1 MPIEKISRHF
11 IVEKNFIAD
20 FPSFKIS
27 AKIRI
32 MATNYI
38 KPFAISSTANVLS
51 DAGLAE
57 RQELQTGFILKSK
70 ADSKLIGKLIQN
82 ATAGAYAVGQFT
94 ATHQSQNVT
103 GNDPTTFASAF
114 QSALQAFIQ
123 QNAPAPDL
131 SGYAPLNSPALTGNP
146 TVNGNAIATEN
157 EIPDLSGYATKTEL
171 QSEVSSLTQ
180 EIGTKANDDEVVK
193 LEGAQT
199 IAGTKTF
206 SSTISGSING
216 NAATA
221 SQLATARTISLT
233 GDASGSASFNGATD
247 ASIEVA
253 VSHATSADSATKATQ
268 DGSGNTITSTYAT
281 VASVNAKAPLA
292 SPAFTGTVTVNGQ
305 TVATTDLIPSLSG
318 YLTEANASNTYLSK
332 TDASNT
338 YQVKGNYATVDQI
351 PSLSGYL
358 TETNAASTYLS
369 KTDASSLYLGKTE
382 KAASATVADSANS
395 VAGANVSG
403 AVANATNADNATKA
417 TQDSD
422 GNQINTTYLKTSAI
436 TYGTS
441 DLTAGS
447 SPLATGSL
455 YFVYE

>member
-1 MPIEKISRHF
+1 
-11 IVEKNFIAD
+11 
-20 FPSFKIS
+20 
-27 AKIRI
+27 
-32 MATNYI
+32 MATNNI
-38 KPFAISSTANVLS
+38 KPFATGEGANVLT
-51 DAGLAE
+51 DTELAS
-57 RQELQTGFILKSK
+57 RSELQTGFPFKSK

-103 GNDPTTFASAF
+103 GNDPTAFASAF

-131 SGYAPLNSPALTGNP
+131 SGYAPLNSPALTGTP
-146 TVNGNAIATEN
+146 TVNGNTIATEN

-171 QSEVSSLTQ
+171 SSEVSSLTQ

-193 LEGAQT
+193 LEGTQT

-268 DGSGNTITSTYAT
+268 DGSGNIITSTYAT

-318 YLTEANASNTYLSK
+318 YLTEA
-332 TDASNT
+332 
-338 YQVKGNYATVDQI
+338 
-351 PSLSGYL
+351 
-358 TETNAASTYLS
+358 NAASTYLS

-422 GNQINTTYLKTSAI
+422 GNQINMTYLKTSAI

-441 DLTAGS
+441 DLAAGS